1 MILSSGGQRVNT
13 PILSLLVATLC
24 LLSILAAIAVAAT
37 EYGLASQISLDVS
50 GLHFLGGSTSGH
62 QVDGI
67 APRRVGRCLDKKG
80 GRYATTALECPRMA
94 GGGETECPISPG
106 NPPSSLPGETLQI
119 PITVKIRTMK
129 PTPTMNPTPRNTLP
143 HRTLIPSFIVLYE
156 GQGFK
161 SLSHQLTLFLISYSN
176 VGENLRK
183 EGFPR
188 LFVLS
193 KLGSENRREIFSGAA
208 ADDNAGPDIPAP
220 IGGCP
225 STIYLS
231 QHR

>member
-13 PILSLLVATLC
+13 PILSLLVATLCLHC

-129 PTPTMNPTPRNTLP
+129 PTPTMNPTPRNTFMKSTP
-143 HRTLIPSFIVLYE
+143 DIVLYE
-156 GQGFK
+156 GHV
-161 SLSHQLTLFLISYSN
+161 L
-176 VGENLRK
+176 NLY
-183 EGFPR
+183 PT
-188 LFVLS
+188 S
-193 KLGSENRREIFSGAA
+193 
-208 ADDNAGPDIPAP
+208 
-220 IGGCP
+220 
-225 STIYLS
+225 
-231 QHR
+231 